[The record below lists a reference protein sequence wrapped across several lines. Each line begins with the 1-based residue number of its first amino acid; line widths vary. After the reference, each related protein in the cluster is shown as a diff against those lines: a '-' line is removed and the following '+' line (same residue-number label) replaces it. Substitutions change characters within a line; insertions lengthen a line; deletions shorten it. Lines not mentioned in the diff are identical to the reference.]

1 MMKRNHLSH
10 RSVLSL
16 TGKERLTF
24 LQGLIT
30 NDVLSLKN
38 GEICWAA
45 LLNAQGRIQSLFS
58 IFGTPDALFLD
69 LPDDHAET
77 VMKQLKRFR
86 LRADVTIELTSLAV
100 FTGSCEDPQPSH
112 ALCCAR
118 DPRHPRLGWRAL
130 ADHSSE
136 SDDKG
141 EGDAVFQRRRLALGI
156 PEMADLGAPGQTLA
170 LEANLDALN
179 GVSWEKGCY
188 LGQEVTARMHY
199 RAHAK
204 RRLLPVILPDDA
216 SFSCG
221 DDIFSHDQH
230 IGTLRSTC
238 GPYGLA
244 MVHRDAWNNNNLHI
258 KEHTIQLVW
267 PEWLPTTLR
276 PEKG

>member
-38 GEICWAA
+38 GEIRWAA
-45 LLNAQGRIQSLFS
+45 LLNAQGRIQSLFFV
-58 IFGTPDALFLD
+58 FGTPDALFLD

-100 FTGSCEDPQPSH
+100 FVGSCEDPLPSH
-112 ALCCAR
+112 ALCCAP

-130 ADHSSE
+130 ADYSSE
-136 SDDKG
+136 GNHEG
-141 EGDAVFQRRRLALGI
+141 EGAFQRRRLELGI
-156 PEMADLGAPGQTLA
+156 PEMTDLGTPGQTLA

-204 RRLLPVILPDDA
+204 RRLLPIILPDDA
-216 SFSCG
+216 SFSYG

-238 GPYGLA
+238 GLYGLA
-244 MVHRDAWNNNNLHI
+244 MVHRDAWNSNYLNM
-258 KEHTIQLVW
+258 KERTIQLVW